1 MSADYGLPR
10 TELRCGSESALVI
23 AERLRVAV
31 EQSHIEWEG
40 RTIPVT
46 TSIGLAP
53 LSGQVDDIFVRAD
66 RALYRAKKE
75 GRNRVV
81 AASPW

>member
-1 MSADYGLPR
+1 M
-10 TELRCGSESALVI
+10 
-23 AERLRVAV
+23 

-53 LSGQVDDIFVRAD
+53 LSVQLDDILAMAD
-66 RALYRAKKE
+66 RALYRAKNE